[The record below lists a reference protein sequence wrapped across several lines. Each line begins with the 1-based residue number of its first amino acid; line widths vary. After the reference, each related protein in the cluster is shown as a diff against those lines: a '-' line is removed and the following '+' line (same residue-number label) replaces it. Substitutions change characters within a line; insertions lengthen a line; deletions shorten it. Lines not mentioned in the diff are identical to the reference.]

1 MSGGVVATSPPP
13 CSRRGVESSHD
24 SLPGVRGAARA
35 VAVSSARRGA
45 AKGAAAKRAGE
56 KGAAKGA
63 AATGNGIG
71 TVTLLPLV
79 DDMCCHVGPHLQQAQ
94 ARSAT
99 SSRSATSARSATSS
113 RSATFDGPH
122 LQQAQASPRRVQ
134 GGRTGRTHVREGFSD
149 QGLIWKAK
157 ISI

>member
-1 MSGGVVATSPPP
+1 VATSPPP

-24 SLPGVRGAARA
+24 SLPGARGAARA
-35 VAVSSARRGA
+35 VAVSSARRG
-45 AKGAAAKRAGE
+45 AAKRAGE

-99 SSRSATSARSATSS
+99 SSRSVTSSRSATSARSATS
-113 RSATFDGPH
+113 DGPH